1 MKYNY
6 KKIFFNVIMIILI
19 ILSLSLKC
27 FAHSGRTDANGGHKD
42 NKNKSGLGSYHYHC
56 GGHEAHLHPNGV
68 CPYSSSSSSSK
79 SSSKSTSTTKSSG
92 KATSSTKSSN
102 KSTSSSSSVNKSNTD
117 LSSTSKKEIPATDIK
132 ITNIVGKVEIGDIKF
147 LTATVTPDNAT
158 DKIIKWETNNSNI
171 ATITTTGMLT
181 AINEGTVTITA
192 TTSNG
197 KSDSIEINI
206 EKEQNIYTNNETN
219 NTSISN
225 TSSTNEEGSN
235 AGGAI
240 IALGILGGG
249 GYLGYKK
256 YKNSNS

>member
-68 CPYSSSSSSSK
+68 CPYSSSSKK
-79 SSSKSTSTTKSSG
+79 SSSSSTSKS
-92 KATSSTKSSN
+92 TSSTKSSN
-102 KSTSSSSSVNKSNTD
+102 KSTSSSSSVNKPNTD
-117 LSSTSKKEIPATDIK
+117 SSSTSKKEISATDIK
-132 ITNIVGKVEIGDIKF
+132 ITNIAGKVEMGDIKF

-158 DKIIKWETNNSNI
+158 DKTIKWETNNSNI

-192 TTSNG
+192 TTSNN

-206 EKEQNIYTNNETN
+206 EKEQNIYTNNETYN
-219 NTSISN
+219 ASISN
-225 TSSTNEEGSN
+225 TSSTNEEDSN

-240 IALGILGGG
+240 IALGLLVGG

>member
-6 KKIFFNVIMIILI
+6 KKVLFKIIIILLI

-68 CPYSSSSSSSK
+68 CPYSSSSKK
-79 SSSKSTSTTKSSG
+79 SSSSSTSKS
-92 KATSSTKSSN
+92 TSSTKSSN
-102 KSTSSSSSVNKSNTD
+102 KSTSNSSSINKTNTD
-117 LSSTSKKEIPATDIK
+117 SSSTSKKEIPATDIK
-132 ITNIVGKVEIGDIKF
+132 ITNIAGKVEVGDIKF
-147 LTATVTPDNAT
+147 LNATVTPDNAT
-158 DKIIKWETNNSNI
+158 DKAIKWETNNSNI
-171 ATITTTGMLT
+171 ATVTATGMLT

-192 TTSNG
+192 TTSNN

-206 EKEQNIYTNNETN
+206 EKEQNIYTNNQTN
-219 NTSISN
+219 NKSISN
-225 TSSTNEEGSN
+225 TSSTNEEDSN
-235 AGGAI
+235 AGEAI
-240 IALGILGGG
+240 IALGLLGGG

-256 YKNSNS
+256 YKNSNR

>member
-6 KKIFFNVIMIILI
+6 KKILFNVIMIILI

-68 CPYSSSSSSSK
+68 CPYSSSSKK
-79 SSSKSTSTTKSSG
+79 SSSSSTSKS
-92 KATSSTKSSN
+92 TSSTKSSN

-117 LSSTSKKEIPATDIK
+117 SSSTSKKEIPATDIK

-158 DKIIKWETNNSNI
+158 DKTIKWETDNSNI
-171 ATITTTGMLT
+171 ATITATGMLT
-181 AINEGTVTITA
+181 AVNEGTVTISA
-192 TTSNG
+192 TTSNS

-256 YKNSNS
+256 YKNSNR